1 VLRLMLSLALR
12 AGALKANPVIDVKV
26 ARMARAEMILVEMLP
41 MVPAPS
47 PWHCNSATK
56 ARMHA

>member
-1 VLRLMLSLALR
+1 MLSLALR

-41 MVPAPS
+41 MVPAPI